1 MIVEAFDQNGV
12 PVNELVACGG
22 LPEKNKLLMQIYADV
37 TGREIKV
44 TAAKQ
49 TPALGSA
56 MFGAVA
62 AGRAAGGYDSIFEAT
77 PRMARLKKET
87 FKPIAANQK
96 VYDQL
101 YAEYVR
107 LYDYFG
113 RGENNVMKTLKKI
126 KAEQMRQ
133 A

>member
-1 MIVEAFDQNGV
+1 MS
-12 PVNELVACGG
+12 
-22 LPEKNKLLMQIYADV
+22 
-37 TGREIKV
+37 IKIS
-44 TAAKQ
+44 ASSQ

-62 AGRAAGGYDSIFEAT
+62 AGKERGGYDSITEAAKDMGRVKDYVYQ
-77 PRMARLKKET
+77 PKSENKV
-87 FKPIAANQK
+87 

-101 YAEYVR
+101 YKEYAR

-126 KAEQMRQ
+126 KSASSLERTEETVC
-133 A
+133 

>member
-1 MIVEAFDQNGV
+1 
-12 PVNELVACGG
+12 
-22 LPEKNKLLMQIYADV
+22 MQIYADV

-44 TAAKQ
+44 TASLQ

-62 AGRAAGGYDSIFEAT
+62 AGASSGGYDSIIDAAKK
-77 PRMARLKKET
+77 MAHIKDEVY
-87 FKPIAANQK
+87 KPNPEHQK
-96 VYDQL
+96 IYNL
-101 YAEYVR
+101 LFAEYLR
-107 LYDYFG
+107 LHDTFG

-126 KAEQMRQ
+126 KIEVSNA